1 MNLENPAF
9 IDPSID
15 SRAVTFENPT
25 GARGAG
31 GSAHG
36 GRKGAPNMRV
46 RAGESVVLAD
56 IDGPGTIR
64 HVWMTIPPAPPE
76 VMRSL
81 FIEVFYDGMTEP
93 SISVPFVDFF
103 GLPHGRPVEY
113 HSALHAVQEGRGFN
127 SYVPMPFGEHVRIVA
142 TNGGERSIILYYQV
156 DYTLGPLDE
165 GAGYLHV
172 GFRRQ
177 NPTTQTRD
185 FVIVDGLEGPGRFL
199 GCAIGIRVIDTGD
212 WYGEGEVK
220 VFRDGDDE
228 LPTICG
234 TGLEDYVGSA
244 WGMGAH
250 AAPYGGAPLN
260 IGPGGPDQ
268 PEFVSFYRWH
278 VLDPI
283 MFTSDLK
290 VTIQQIG
297 AKFFPLGDAPRRPV
311 WKSLPSPAG
320 HRMGRGIALV
330 LGFGSLG
337 EEGGPDLLDGHPHLV
352 AEDDRVEHVP
362 AVEAHE
368 LQRGQG
374 GAGVGRVMG
383 AEAPRRADVVLE
395 PGAADRRPFA
405 VPVAV
410 NLHFPLAV
418 PDAFVEHPHADRAAE
433 EPARAAEPFGD
444 HEVLLHDRRVL
455 AAE

>member
-1 MNLENPAF
+1 M
-9 IDPSID
+9 
-15 SRAVTFENPT
+15 
-25 GARGAG
+25 
-31 GSAHG
+31 
-36 GRKGAPNMRV
+36 
-46 RAGESVVLAD
+46 LAD

-64 HVWMTIPPAPPE
+64 HIWMTIPPAPPE

-81 FIEVFYDGMTEP
+81 FIEVFYDGLDEP
-93 SISVPFVDFF
+93 SVSVPFVDFF

-177 NPTTQTRD
+177 NPTVQKRD

-199 GCAIGIRVIDTGD
+199 GCAIGVRVIDAGD

-260 IGPGGPDQ
+260 IGPRRSRPARVRQLLPMARARPDHVHVR
-268 PEFVSFYRWH
+268 PEGHDPADRRE
-278 VLDPI
+278 VLPARRRGHARGVRGDASGRGRGLAVRREGSVPRVGHRRARRRLLRGVVRVLHAPASSASARARRRARRHR
-283 MFTSDLK
+283 TP
-290 VTIQQIG
+290 
-297 AKFFPLGDAPRRPV
+297 PLGDRPPHRRRSPRSSAP
-311 WKSLPSPAG
+311 PS
-320 HRMGRGIALV
+320 RWFSWRK
-330 LGFGSLG
+330 
-337 EEGGPDLLDGHPHLV
+337 
-352 AEDDRVEHVP
+352 
-362 AVEAHE
+362 
-368 LQRGQG
+368 
-374 GAGVGRVMG
+374 
-383 AEAPRRADVVLE
+383 VV
-395 PGAADRRPFA
+395 
-405 VPVAV
+405 
-410 NLHFPLAV
+410 
-418 PDAFVEHPHADRAAE
+418 
-433 EPARAAEPFGD
+433 
-444 HEVLLHDRRVL
+444 
-455 AAE
+455 

>member
-56 IDGPGTIR
+56 LDGPGTIR
-64 HVWMTIPPAPPE
+64 HIWMTIPPAPPE

-93 SISVPFVDFF
+93 SVSVPFVDFF

-156 DYTLGPLDE
+156 DCTLGPLDD

-177 NPTTQTRD
+177 NPTVQKRD

-199 GCAIGIRVIDTGD
+199 GCAIGVRVIDAGD

-250 AAPYGGAPLN
+250 AAPYGGAPVN
-260 IGPGGPDQ
+260 IGPAGPDQ

-283 MFTSDLK
+283 MFTSDLR

-297 AKFFPLGDAPRRPV
+297 AKFFPLGGEAMLAEYEKTHPVAGEGWQYDAKGRYLAWGIAERVDDYCAVSYVYCTRPQAVPRLELDAALADIERRP
-311 WKSLPSPAG
+311 WETAHPSEA
-320 HRMGRGIALV
+320 I
-330 LGFGSLG
+330 S
-337 EEGGPDLLDGHPHLV
+337 
-352 AEDDRVEHVP
+352 
-362 AVEAHE
+362 AV
-368 LQRGQG
+368 
-374 GAGVGRVMG
+374 VGT
-383 AEAPRRADVVLE
+383 P
-395 PGAADRRPFA
+395 
-405 VPVAV
+405 
-410 NLHFPLAV
+410 
-418 PDAFVEHPHADRAAE
+418 
-433 EPARAAEPFGD
+433 
-444 HEVLLHDRRVL
+444 
-455 AAE
+455 